1 MKELMI
7 TALIALALS
16 STAQAKAKP
25 PQPQTPPP
33 TISGSCTLDK
43 GIWHGNCQIVPPIK
57 IPTTPKPE
65 KVEKSK

>member
-1 MKELMI
+1 MNKLMI

-16 STAQAKAKP
+16 STVQAKPK

-33 TISGSCTLDK
+33 TISGSCKLDK
-43 GIWHGNCQIVPPIK
+43 GIWIGHCQIVPP
-57 IPTTPKPE
+57 TPKPGKSQE